1 MESDPIQ
8 DLRRVVDGLRD
19 QPTTEQVNIVLC
31 LLEAAQQLLPA
42 VMTAQ
47 QLSEADLMEVR
58 SCVRAAEISVRSH
71 FWRHA

>member
-1 MESDPIQ
+1 MERDLVQ
-8 DLRRVVDGLRD
+8 TLRGVVDDLRRH
-19 QPTTEQVNIVLC
+19 PATEQANIVLC

-42 VMTAQ
+42 VVTAQ